1 MRLSWSSDIMN
12 TKFGLRVEDC
22 ACSLA
27 ETWLISVSSSDEIAA
42 SSRDDEGNIDSKLD
56 EVQTWVDTAL
66 LNVPMTPQSN
76 K

>member
-1 MRLSWSSDIMN
+1 MRLSWSSDMMN

-27 ETWLISVSSSDEIAA
+27 ETWLISA
-42 SSRDDEGNIDSKLD
+42 SSRDDEGNIVSKLGD
-56 EVQTWVDTAL
+56 VQTWVGAAI